1 MTKGRTSKF
10 KIVFSMVIFGTLGLF
25 VRNIALSSS
34 IISLSRGICGVIFLF
49 IVMAIKRT
57 KLSRTAICNNLFWLC
72 TSGAALGFNWVFLF
86 ESYRHTT
93 VATSTLCYY
102 MAPMLIIL
110 VSPLVLKERLA
121 ARKLLCVIA
130 ALIGM
135 VCISGVLDHDLP
147 AAGELKGILFGL
159 AAAVFYACVVLV
171 NKQMKEITTYER
183 TIVQLGISAVVMFL
197 YCLFTESASS
207 VSLTPRSVV
216 MLLIVGVVHTGFA
229 YVLYFGA
236 MECVPA
242 QTAAI
247 VSYID
252 PVVALLISVTVLG
265 EKLGAV
271 GWIGAALIL
280 GAALISESNIGK
292 RSQVQ

>member
-1 MTKGRTSKF
+1 MTKEQTSRL
-10 KIVFSMVIFGTLGLF
+10 KIVFSMVIFGTIGLF
-25 VRNIALSSS
+25 VRNIALPSS

-49 IVMAIKRT
+49 VVMAVKRT
-57 KLSRTAICNNLFWLC
+57 KLSRTAICGNLLWLC
-72 TSGAALGFNWVFLF
+72 ISGATLGFNWVFLF

-110 VSPLVLKERLA
+110 AAPLALKERLTV
-121 ARKLLCVIA
+121 RKLLCVIA

-135 VCISGVLDHDLP
+135 VCISGVLDRGTP

-171 NKQMKEITTYER
+171 NKRMQGITSYER
-183 TIVQLGISAVVMFL
+183 TIMQLAISSVVML
-197 YCLFTESASS
+197 PYCLLTESASS
-207 VSLTPRSVV
+207 VSLTPRSVI
-216 MLLIVGVVHTGFA
+216 MLLIVGAVHTGFA

-265 EKLGAV
+265 EKLGMV
-271 GWIGAALIL
+271 GWIGAVLIL
-280 GAALISESNIGK
+280 GAALISELNIGK
-292 RSQVQ
+292 RRRL

>member
-1 MTKGRTSKF
+1 MTREQTSRL
-10 KIVFSMVIFGTLGLF
+10 KIIFSMVIFGTIGLF
-25 VRNIALSSS
+25 VRNIALPSS
-34 IISLSRGICGVIFLF
+34 IISLSRGLCGVAFLF

-57 KLSRTAICNNLFWLC
+57 KLSRTAVQSNLFWLC
-72 TSGAALGFNWVFLF
+72 ASGVALGFNWAFLF

-110 VSPLVLKERLA
+110 AAPLVLKERLTV
-121 ARKLLCVIA
+121 RKLLCIIA

-135 VCISGVLDHDLP
+135 VCISGVLDRGMP

-159 AAAVFYACVVLV
+159 AAAVLYACVVLV
-171 NKQMKEITTYER
+171 NKQMQGITSYER
-183 TIVQLGISAVVMFL
+183 TIMQLAISAVVML
-197 YCLFTESASS
+197 PYCLLTESASS
-207 VSLTPRSVV
+207 VSLTPRSVI
-216 MLLIVGVVHTGFA
+216 MLLIVGAVHTGFA

-265 EKLGAV
+265 EKLGVV

-280 GAALISESNIGK
+280 GAALVSELNIGK
-292 RSQVQ
+292 RSQVR

>member
-1 MTKGRTSKF
+1 MTKEQTSRL
-10 KIVFSMVIFGTLGLF
+10 KIVFSMVIFGTIGLF
-25 VRNIALSSS
+25 VRNIALPSS

-49 IVMAIKRT
+49 VVMAVKRT
-57 KLSRTAICNNLFWLC
+57 KLSRTAICGNLLWLC
-72 TSGAALGFNWVFLF
+72 ISGATLAFNWVFLF

-110 VSPLVLKERLA
+110 AAPLALKERLTV
-121 ARKLLCVIA
+121 RKLLCVIA

-135 VCISGVLDHDLP
+135 VCISGVLDRGTP

-159 AAAVFYACVVLV
+159 AAAVLYACVVLV
-171 NKQMKEITTYER
+171 NKRMQGITSYER
-183 TIVQLGISAVVMFL
+183 TIMQLAISSVVML
-197 YCLFTESASS
+197 PYCLLTESASS
-207 VSLTPRSVV
+207 VSLTPRSVI
-216 MLLIVGVVHTGFA
+216 MLLIVGAVHTGFA

-265 EKLGAV
+265 EKLGMV
-271 GWIGAALIL
+271 GWIGAVLIL
-280 GAALISESNIGK
+280 GAALISELNIGK
-292 RSQVQ
+292 RRRL

>member
-1 MTKGRTSKF
+1 MTKEQTSRL
-10 KIVFSMVIFGTLGLF
+10 KIVFSMVIFGTIGLF
-25 VRNIALSSS
+25 VRNIALPSS

-49 IVMAIKRT
+49 VVMAVKRT
-57 KLSRTAICNNLFWLC
+57 KLSRSAICGNLLWLC
-72 TSGAALGFNWVFLF
+72 ISGATLGFNWVFLF

-110 VSPLVLKERLA
+110 AAPLALKERLTV
-121 ARKLLCVIA
+121 RKLLCVIA

-135 VCISGVLDHDLP
+135 VCISGVLDRGTP

-171 NKQMKEITTYER
+171 NKRMQGITSYER
-183 TIVQLGISAVVMFL
+183 TIMQLAISSVVML
-197 YCLFTESASS
+197 PYCLLTESASS
-207 VSLTPRSVV
+207 VSLTPRSVI
-216 MLLIVGVVHTGFA
+216 MLLIVGAVHTGFA

-265 EKLGAV
+265 EKLGMV
-271 GWIGAALIL
+271 GWIGAVLIL
-280 GAALISESNIGK
+280 GAALISELNIGK
-292 RSQVQ
+292 RRRL

>member
-1 MTKGRTSKF
+1 MTKEQTSRL
-10 KIVFSMVIFGTLGLF
+10 KIVFSMVIFGTIGLF
-25 VRNIALSSS
+25 VRNIALPSS

-49 IVMAIKRT
+49 VVMAVKRT
-57 KLSRTAICNNLFWLC
+57 KLSRTAICGNLLWLC
-72 TSGAALGFNWVFLF
+72 ISGATLGFNWVFLF

-102 MAPMLIIL
+102 LAPMLIIL
-110 VSPLVLKERLA
+110 AAPLALKERLTV
-121 ARKLLCVIA
+121 RKLLCVIA

-135 VCISGVLDHDLP
+135 VCISGVLDRGTP

-159 AAAVFYACVVLV
+159 AAAVLYACVVLV
-171 NKQMKEITTYER
+171 NKRMQGITSYER
-183 TIVQLGISAVVMFL
+183 TIMQLAISSVVML
-197 YCLFTESASS
+197 PYCLLTESASS
-207 VSLTPRSVV
+207 VSLTPRSVI
-216 MLLIVGVVHTGFA
+216 MLLIVGAVHTGFA

-265 EKLGAV
+265 EKLGMV
-271 GWIGAALIL
+271 GWIGAVLIL
-280 GAALISESNIGK
+280 GAALISELNIGK
-292 RSQVQ
+292 RRRL

>member
-1 MTKGRTSKF
+1 MTKEQTSRL
-10 KIVFSMVIFGTLGLF
+10 KIVFSMVIFGTIGLF
-25 VRNIALSSS
+25 VRNIALPSS

-49 IVMAIKRT
+49 VVMAVKRT
-57 KLSRTAICNNLFWLC
+57 KLSRTAICGNLLWLC
-72 TSGAALGFNWVFLF
+72 ISGATLGFNWVFLF

-110 VSPLVLKERLA
+110 AAPLALKERLTV
-121 ARKLLCVIA
+121 RKLLCVIA

-135 VCISGVLDHDLP
+135 VCISGVLDRGTP

-159 AAAVFYACVVLV
+159 AAAVLYACVVLV
-171 NKQMKEITTYER
+171 NKRMQGITSYER
-183 TIVQLGISAVVMFL
+183 TIMQLAISSVVML
-197 YCLFTESASS
+197 PYCLLTESASS
-207 VSLTPRSVV
+207 VSLTPRSVI
-216 MLLIVGVVHTGFA
+216 MLLIVGAVHTGFA

-265 EKLGAV
+265 EKLGMV
-271 GWIGAALIL
+271 GWIGAVLIL
-280 GAALISESNIGK
+280 GAALISELNIGK
-292 RSQVQ
+292 RRRL

>member
-1 MTKGRTSKF
+1 MTKEQTSRLKM
-10 KIVFSMVIFGTLGLF
+10 VFSMVIFGTIGLF
-25 VRNIALSSS
+25 VRNIALPSS

-49 IVMAIKRT
+49 VVMAVKRT
-57 KLSRTAICNNLFWLC
+57 KLSRTAICGNLLWLC
-72 TSGAALGFNWVFLF
+72 ISGATLGFNWVFLF

-110 VSPLVLKERLA
+110 AAPLALKERLTV
-121 ARKLLCVIA
+121 RKLLCVIA

-135 VCISGVLDHDLP
+135 VCISGVLDRGTP

-171 NKQMKEITTYER
+171 NKRMQGITSYER
-183 TIVQLGISAVVMFL
+183 TIMQLAISSVVML
-197 YCLFTESASS
+197 PYCLLTESASS
-207 VSLTPRSVV
+207 VSLTPRSVI
-216 MLLIVGVVHTGFA
+216 MLLIVGAVHTGFA

-265 EKLGAV
+265 EKLGMV
-271 GWIGAALIL
+271 GWIGAVLIL
-280 GAALISESNIGK
+280 GAALISELNIGK
-292 RSQVQ
+292 RRRL